1 MEADDKGLSSYE
13 GPMMPD
19 SILFAAG
26 SAALT
31 AGTGLLAAGSGPV
44 VDVSTLNP
52 ASPSTE
58 SIRFLF
64 IVVTAASVFILAVVW
79 GVLFYSL
86 ARFRRQRALKSP
98 TGSSATATEPP
109 QVYGSMPIEIAW
121 TVAPGLIVFLLTLVI
136 VRTEFEVQK
145 NQDRQP
151 KEAKVLNVT
160 VIGHQWW
167 WEYIV
172 DQDDGQKIGFTTANE
187 LHVPVSTA
195 DQLRPTYLTLKSADV
210 CHSFWVPRLA
220 GKTDLIPGRTN
231 RMWFSTTEPGL
242 YVGQCAEYCGTQHA
256 NMLLRVYVDSEA
268 DFQKWLA
275 AEQLP
280 AVEDAAVREGK
291 TAFLAESCINCHTV
305 RGTPAAGKFGPDLT
319 HFASR
324 ETFAG
329 CMIDLTRD
337 DLHKW
342 LKDPQNVKAGC
353 LMPAFGLDERK
364 VDLITDYLMSL
375 K

>member
-1 MEADDKGLSSYE
+1 
-13 GPMMPD
+13 MPD

-26 SAALT
+26 TEMLASGAGIVA
-31 AGTGLLAAGSGPV
+31 AGTGPV
-44 VDVSTLNP
+44 FDVSTMNP

-86 ARFRRQRALKSP
+86 ARFRRRRALQNAGDKSKP
-98 TGSSATATEPP
+98 TEPP

-136 VRTEFEVQK
+136 VRTEFEVRQE
-145 NQDRQP
+145 RQP
-151 KEAKVLNVT
+151 KDAKVLNVT

-172 DQDDGQKIGFTTANE
+172 DQDDSKPIGFVTANE

-195 DQLRPTYLTLKSADV
+195 EQLRPIYLSLRSADV

-220 GKTDLIPGRTN
+220 GKTDLIPGRENT
-231 RMWFSTTEPGL
+231 MWFNTTEPGL

-256 NMLLRVYVDSEA
+256 NMLLRVYVESEE

-275 AEQLP
+275 AEKKT
-280 AVEDAAVREGK
+280 AVEDPAMREGQA
-291 TAFLAESCINCHTV
+291 AFLAESCINCHTI

-319 HFASR
+319 HFAAR

-329 CMIDLTRD
+329 CMIKLTHD
-337 DLHKW
+337 NLHKW
-342 LKDPQNVKAGC
+342 IKDPQDEKAGC